1 MEEAKKQRTNA
12 KRMLTITMKSVES
25 GLENELDWSDMQS
38 RIEKLDAQMNDVTNK
53 YERYLELA
61 YPDEG
66 DISKEDV
73 DWFDQVH
80 SSYDKLKAKVQGK
93 KTIVTKEE
101 KNKTQVLGKISEDAE
116 TKRNLVAKCTYEEN
130 MLQFQFESLNTCLS
144 DQNVT
149 VTTLKMAKD
158 ECKQKLDLLSEMIKE
173 SSYYLRPEQ
182 VETELLKMKRNID
195 KMNLLNIQVD
205 KIIESKGKGKDLASD
220 YKQNMFK
227 LERMKLPSFNGSL
240 RDYPRFINDFK
251 EYIIPRLKEDKSAAY
266 VLRTCLSGKA
276 LEVVRNVDDNLEKML
291 ERLHEKFGQ
300 KSKLTDLLMNEIKQL
315 KILNDNDEKG
325 FIKLVNTIESN
336 FNDLSRIE
344 MDREISNST
353 IVSLIEEKLPKF
365 IKNQWCIEL
374 IKTKPKEENKF
385 TILLEFLLM
394 HKDAIEYGSCDLRSQ
409 NQKPGSS
416 NNHVQGTANAVSSS
430 KVVNNKSSGRES
442 CWIHNGTPG
451 AGHAIWQCFD
461 FRSMTVPERLELVN
475 KKNACKRCLL
485 MKCPGAQ
492 SNIECKA
499 NFKCGID
506 SCDGLHNTLLHQE
519 NDTLT
524 NVIGSGTVNHLNGYP
539 LLSSE
544 QMGSPLLPVQEI

>member
-25 GLENELDWSDMQS
+25 GLENELDWSEMQS

-80 SSYDKLKAKVQGK
+80 GGYDKLKAKVQGK

-195 KMNLLNIQVD
+195 KMNLLNIQC
-205 KIIESKGKGKDLASD
+205 
-220 YKQNMFK
+220 
-227 LERMKLPSFNGSL
+227 R
-240 RDYPRFINDFK
+240 
-251 EYIIPRLKEDKSAAY
+251 
-266 VLRTCLSGKA
+266 
-276 LEVVRNVDDNLEKML
+276 
-291 ERLHEKFGQ
+291 
-300 KSKLTDLLMNEIKQL
+300 
-315 KILNDNDEKG
+315 
-325 FIKLVNTIESN
+325 
-336 FNDLSRIE
+336 
-344 MDREISNST
+344 
-353 IVSLIEEKLPKF
+353 
-365 IKNQWCIEL
+365 
-374 IKTKPKEENKF
+374 
-385 TILLEFLLM
+385 
-394 HKDAIEYGSCDLRSQ
+394 
-409 NQKPGSS
+409 
-416 NNHVQGTANAVSSS
+416 
-430 KVVNNKSSGRES
+430 
-442 CWIHNGTPG
+442 
-451 AGHAIWQCFD
+451 
-461 FRSMTVPERLELVN
+461 
-475 KKNACKRCLL
+475 
-485 MKCPGAQ
+485 
-492 SNIECKA
+492 
-499 NFKCGID
+499 
-506 SCDGLHNTLLHQE
+506 
-519 NDTLT
+519 
-524 NVIGSGTVNHLNGYP
+524 
-539 LLSSE
+539 
-544 QMGSPLLPVQEI
+544 